1 MNKDRLILGT
11 ANFGNPY
18 STTKDKGGLSKQEC
32 FDILDAAWDM
42 GIRWLDTAR
51 SYGESENI
59 IGYWII
65 AKGYQRQM
73 KVISKGNSYKD
84 YQQGFRFINDSLC
97 VYLEHHYDGTHDTF
111 CQGVSIYSPEQT
123 HNQFR
128 KGAWW
133 SFPLNLIDQRWGKES
148 KSAIIAIARSIFIQ
162 GQAFKMP
169 DIMGI
174 PFYHLC
180 WNFVYNHPNV
190 DMLCFG
196 VDSVKQL
203 EDIMNIPQY
212 SIDYSKIGVGQWI
225 QKFSA

>member
-11 ANFGNPY
+11 ANFSNPY

-51 SYGESENI
+51 SYGESERI
-59 IGYWII
+59 IGEHDKSWS
-65 AKGYQRQM
+65 
-73 KVISKGNSYKD
+73 VISKG
-84 YQQGFRFINDSLC
+84 DSKKERKISTNIIGRRLIK
-97 VYLEHHYDGTHDTF
+97 YLHHHVNTPTFEVDGY
-111 CQGVSIYSPEQT
+111 SIYDTNELRVLKQKSVW
-123 HNQFR
+123 N
-128 KGAWW
+128 
-133 SFPLNLIDQRWGKES
+133 FPLNIIDQRFGRVYIDWMR
-148 KSAIIAIARSIFIQ
+148 IARSIFIQ

-180 WNFVYNHPNV
+180 WNFVCNHPNV